1 MFKILK
7 TDYLFSKKVTYEFL
21 LQENIK
27 ELAQLNTLY
36 LEKIMISSTS
46 KDTWKYAYLS
56 VWLLLINVKTAEP
69 IGPKFLCAGSHD
81 PREGLWMS
89 QTLYKQNFKSH
100 GFQIF
105 LTKVEIEKSEAQL
118 GGGATGPLASPSNW
132 EGERAPLPCSWKE
145 RLANNHR
152 SQK

>member
-1 MFKILK
+1 MFIILK
-7 TDYLFSKKVTYEFL
+7 TDYLFSKKVTYAFL

-27 ELAQLNTLY
+27 ELSQLNTLY

-100 GFQIF
+100 R
-105 LTKVEIEKSEAQL
+105 
-118 GGGATGPLASPSNW
+118 GGATGPLASPSNW